1 MVCCPLLTSGA
12 LLPSSLQF
20 SLKTEQWTNIL
31 CEMSKQDTG
40 KTFFIPVLSVL
51 SSTFFTILGITKGKF
66 MSKINVQH
74 TVINCCLSDYVVA
87 PLLLWHVRPSSNP
100 VTPVLKLYLTWLLC
114 FLFVYSAFICIWE
127 GRKLALCTQLPVDG
141 AFFEK
146 PRSCHSLFNILIL
159 WLL

>member
-1 MVCCPLLTSGA
+1 MVYCLLLTSGA

-87 PLLLWHVRPSSNP
+87 PLLLWHQCLSFFKSCHTCIEAVPYL
-100 VTPVLKLYLTWLLC
+100 VTLL
-114 FLFVYSAFICIWE
+114 FICI
-127 GRKLALCTQLPVDG
+127 LCFYLYLRGKKIGSVYTITSWWGLLWIAQILPQS
-141 AFFEK
+141 F
-146 PRSCHSLFNILIL
+146 
-159 WLL
+159 